1 MQPDVE
7 WPRLTAAELRERAA
21 ADAILILPIGATEQ
35 HGPHLPT
42 MTDNRIVHAVA
53 VTAARLIAARE
64 PVVVA
69 PVIPF
74 GLSEHH
80 VSLGGTLTL
89 DLATL
94 HGLLRCLCGA
104 AIRQGFKRLFILNGH
119 GGNAAAL
126 EAVVGELTI
135 AHRLPIATAA
145 YWRIAERS
153 IAAILERQD
162 GVLHACEAETSLMLA
177 LEPDLVPAP
186 PDGDCRGDLV
196 PGTAAIPDV
205 NAAVYRWRQLG
216 SRAASGVIGEA
227 GAASAEKGQRLLDAI
242 AADVAVALVEPN
254 LWAASI

>member
-1 MQPDVE
+1 MLPDVE
-7 WPRLTAAELRERAA
+7 WPRLTAAELRQRAD

-53 VTAARLIAARE
+53 VAAARLIADRQ

-94 HGLLRCLCGA
+94 HGLLRCLFGS

-135 AHRLPIATAA
+135 EHRLPIATAA

-153 IAAILERQD
+153 ISCILERQD

-177 LEPDLVPAP
+177 LEPDLVPAQP
-186 PDGDCRGDLV
+186 AADCRGDLV
-196 PGTAAIPDV
+196 PGAAAIPGL
-205 NAAVYRWRQLG
+205 NQAVYRWRQLG
-216 SRAASGVIGEA
+216 SRAATGVIGEA
-227 GAASAEKGQRLLDAI
+227 HAASAEKGRRLLDAI
-242 AADVAVALVEPN
+242 ALDVATALTAPN
-254 LWAASI
+254 LWTAPV